1 MIMEDEEKCKALVRG
16 TRQETKAMLVRSICS
31 RLTPPYTHTYGL
43 TATAHTR
50 DFVSIFI
57 PVDEIERECVRGWLG
72 EFVV

>member
-1 MIMEDEEKCKALVRG
+1 MQSACAWDKARDKSDAREIHL
-16 TRQETKAMLVRSICS
+16 Q
-31 RLTPPYTHTYGL
+31 PPNASLRARAHTHTYGL

-72 EFVV
+72 EFVM